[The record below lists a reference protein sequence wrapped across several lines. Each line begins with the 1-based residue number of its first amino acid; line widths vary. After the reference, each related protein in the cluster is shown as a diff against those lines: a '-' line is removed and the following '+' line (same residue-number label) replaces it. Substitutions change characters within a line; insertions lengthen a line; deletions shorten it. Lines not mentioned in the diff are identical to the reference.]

1 VRVDRGPCA
10 VCCSAC
16 AKMRSNSRGGGTK
29 QAGQGMYPAM
39 SGVCITSQPVWSL
52 HSLTQLQSFASQL
65 FQLGTVSNQ
74 ADPLPV
80 LSGTSTPA
88 SPAVL
93 SLCSVYGHACLLQ
106 PIYGYAGTRHG
117 PHWHDAF
124 KSGPSKPIRSCCS
137 AWVQQPTTI
146 QATASRCHKST
157 QLRRT
162 TEFTAVAY
170 KYVLCNTTKQHSLLL
185 VAREV

>member
-1 VRVDRGPCA
+1 
-10 VCCSAC
+10 
-16 AKMRSNSRGGGTK
+16 MRSVVLPGPRCGQTAE
-29 QAGQGMYPAM
+29 AGERNRQDKE
-39 SGVCITSQPVWSL
+39 CILRCPGYVAL
-52 HSLTQLQSFASQL
+52 HNVSAHKHLASQLQSFASKL

-80 LSGTSTPA
+80 LPGASTPA

-106 PIYGYAGTRHG
+106 PIYGYARTRHG
-117 PHWHDAF
+117 PHRHDAF
-124 KSGPSKPIRSCCS
+124 ESGPSKPIRSGCS

-146 QATASRCHKST
+146 QATVSRCHKST